1 MDIIKLLVALVIS
14 MAIVMFS
21 LLIVLLI
28 ECSPILGVVIF
39 ALVSLTFIIYCM
51 LSWF

>member
-1 MDIIKLLVALVIS
+1 MNIIKLLVALAIS

-28 ECSPILGVVIF
+28 EHSFILGVAIS
-39 ALVSLTFIIYCM
+39 ALVSLTFIIYFM
-51 LSWF
+51 SD